1 MALTFESNLNGFC
14 GGCRANQVALSST
27 RFCSPQ
33 GGVPNATEAVQHA
46 VMPLPGTFRFGVLK
60 TSSAQSGTGSMVF
73 TWRKNAVDQALTI
86 TVAAGAG
93 AGSFSD
99 LTNSFSCVAGDV
111 IAVKIV
117 NNATALSAG
126 IIGLGSLFHGTET
139 SYSHMRQGIAA
150 TGNTGTV
157 AASTTTYTDF
167 TGSGFNATE
176 NAVQHVVPAMCSA
189 RDLYILTG
197 GTQPATGSL
206 VFTLRVN
213 SVSTALVATISAG
226 GANGLYFS
234 TGEVGGIVQGDTIG
248 LLVRNNAT
256 STSTGINSKSVYL
269 FDPKRRPR
277 TCLTSISGNA
287 TVAGSSTLFT
297 PLISGGSFNATE
309 TQRMSHSPATGVLKY
324 FYLQTTTTQKAGGNT
339 VFTVRVNQV
348 DTTIVITVAANSAPG
363 VFTDLTHTK
372 AVMLGDKLTIKG
384 VNSTAGVSC
393 TTRFGIFLGE

>member
-33 GGVPNATEAVQHA
+33 GGVPNTTEAVQHA

-73 TWRKNAVDQALTI
+73 TWRKNAADQALTI
-86 TVAAGAG
+86 TVAAGSG

-99 LTNSFSCVAGDV
+99 LVNSFSCVAGDV
-111 IAVKIV
+111 IAVKVV

-126 IIGLGSLFHGTET
+126 IIGLGSLFHGTEV
-139 SYSHMRQGIAA
+139 SYSHIRQGIAA
-150 TGNTGTV
+150 TGNSGTV
-157 AASTTTYTDF
+157 TLSTTTYTDF
-167 TGSGFNATE
+167 TGSGFNTSEATM
-176 NAVQHVVPAMCSA
+176 QHVVPASCYAS
-189 RDLYILTG
+189 DLYILTG
-197 GTQPATGSL
+197 STQPATGSL
-206 VFTLRVN
+206 VFTFRCN
-213 SVSTALVATISAG
+213 SASTALVATVSAG
-226 GANGLYFS
+226 GAAGLYFS
-234 TGEVGGIVQGDTIG
+234 TGSISGILQGDVIG
-248 LLVRNNAT
+248 MLVRNNAT
-256 STSTGINSKSVYL
+256 STSAAINSKSVYL

-277 TCLTSISGNA
+277 TTLTSISGNA

-297 PLISGGSFNATE
+297 PLISGGSFNASE
-309 TQRMSHSPATGVLKY
+309 TQRISHSPVAGVLKY

-363 VFTDLTHTK
+363 VFSDLTHTA